1 MNNPKLSSLT
11 NNKNQGKYKE
21 TIKNDVEF
29 NNNST
34 KNVEIKKETLEV
46 RPNSEI
52 KTELATT
59 MPTHNF
65 IENSLVI
72 LTKQTLDIFL
82 RQENPSE
89 LIALYTFYYYT
100 AKWQQTNQIKCTSS
114 YVAKGLHWR
123 RNKVIKARKQLL
135 EMGLIEDIRRV
146 DAKTRKIVGYY
157 VKMNYV
163 FKQSTL
169 EKYAQKESQCTK
181 NAHTGNDAHSELE
194 TQYLSQKNQ
203 CIPIDTLDF
212 SYTNALSTNNKNA
225 LSTNNNKYICAKACA
240 SVPIEQKNKKC
251 ANNKCANAQPLIE
264 NKNTEPLS
272 ATKNKSLRKS
282 KPKLAPKV
290 LEEEFNT
297 VWDLYPKKKDKT
309 RAFRAFSK
317 ARKEGVPLEKIREG
331 VQKYVQEIENTGI
344 AHQYIKY
351 GSTWFNNRC
360 WEDEYDTNTKSS
372 YDLNEYVKAMDTF
385 ENKSEDD
392 EEFVDEKELEEER
405 RKDLLFEGYEE
416 IAPGVFYD
424 KIFQRTEFL
433 NEESQIAYEKNSGDS
448 P

>member
-1 MNNPKLSSLT
+1 MQEVKPFSLSKYENRSKCEKLLKNSS
-11 NNKNQGKYKE
+11 N
-21 TIKNDVEF
+21 F

-34 KNVEIKKETLEV
+34 KNVEIRKETQEL
-46 RPNSEI
+46 RPNE
-52 KTELATT
+52 T
-59 MPTHNF
+59 
-65 IENSLVI
+65 
-72 LTKQTLDIFL
+72 Q
-82 RQENPSE
+82 
-89 LIALYTFYYYT
+89 
-100 AKWQQTNQIKCTSS
+100 QIKEPEPAYYAVIPANVRYDTRLSPL
-114 YVAKGLHWR
+114 AK
-123 RNKVIKARKQLL
+123 LL
-135 EMGLIEDIRRV
+135 YGEITCLC
-146 DAKTRKIVGYY
+146 
-157 VKMNYV
+157 
-163 FKQSTL
+163 
-169 EKYAQKESQCTK
+169 QKEGFCW
-181 NAHTGNDAHSELE
+181 A
-194 TQYLSQKNQ
+194 
-203 CIPIDTLDF
+203 
-212 SYTNALSTNNKNA
+212 TNAYFAKVYKKRKDWISRVINLLAKCGYISIELKYKTGTKEIEARYISLRDVSYKKTITEKHDTPIVEKHKENNTSIN
-225 LSTNNNKYICAKACA
+225 NININNKYIRAKDCA
-240 SVPIEQKNKKC
+240 SVLIEPDTESK
-251 ANNKCANAQPLIE
+251 NNKCANVQPLIE

-309 RAFRAFSK
+309 RAFKAFSK
-317 ARKEGVPLEKIREG
+317 ARIEGVPLEKIREG

-344 AHQYIKY
+344 EHQYIKY

-392 EEFVDEKELEEER
+392 EDFVDEKELEEER

-433 NEESQIAYEKNSGDS
+433 NEESRIAYEKNSGDS

>member
-1 MNNPKLSSLT
+1 MKKSKLLNLSKCENKSKCEELLKNNS
-11 NNKNQGKYKE
+11 N
-21 TIKNDVEF
+21 F

-34 KNVEIKKETLEV
+34 KNVEIKKETQEL

-65 IENSLVI
+65 IENSLII

-100 AKWQQTNQIKCTSS
+100 AKWQATNQIKCTTG
-114 YVAKGLHWR
+114 YVAKGLHWGV
-123 RNKVIKARKQLL
+123 NKTRKVKKQLKDF
-135 EMGLIEDIRRV
+135 GLIEDVQTRDPITKKVCGHYIR
-146 DAKTRKIVGYY
+146 
-157 VKMNYV
+157 MNYI
-163 FKQSTL
+163 FKKETIEKTQECAKDSTDSTL
-169 EKYAQKESQCTK
+169 T
-181 NAHTGNDAHSELE
+181 DAHSVGGENTNVLAKKA
-194 TQYLSQKNQ
+194 TLST
-203 CIPIDTLDF
+203 CYGVDERG
-212 SYTNALSTNNKNA
+212 TNALSTNNKNA
-225 LSTNNNKYICAKACA
+225 LSTDNNKYIRAKACA
-240 SVPIEQKNKKC
+240 SVPIEQKN
-251 ANNKCANAQPLIE
+251 NKCANVQPLIE

-272 ATKNKSLRKS
+272 ATKNKSLRKA

-309 RAFRAFSK
+309 RAFKAFSK
-317 ARKEGVPLEKIREG
+317 ARIEGVPLEKIREG

-344 AHQYIKY
+344 EHQYIKY

-392 EEFVDEKELEEER
+392 EDFVDEKELEEER

-433 NEESQIAYEKNSGDS
+433 NEESRIAYEKNSGDS

>member
-1 MNNPKLSSLT
+1 MQEVKLFSLSKYENKSKYEDLTKNSS
-11 NNKNQGKYKE
+11 N
-21 TIKNDVEF
+21 F
-29 NNNST
+29 NNNSI
-34 KNVEIKKETLEV
+34 KNVEIKKETHKLS
-46 RPNSEI
+46 PNSEI

-114 YVAKGLHWR
+114 YVAKALHW
-123 RNKVIKARKQLL
+123 KVHKVLRVKKQLI
-135 EMGLIEDIRRV
+135 EFGLIEEIRRV
-146 DAKTRKIVGYY
+146 DPETKRVVGFYI
-157 VKMNYV
+157 KMNYI
-163 FKQSTL
+163 FK
-169 EKYAQKESQCTK
+169 KET
-181 NAHTGNDAHSELE
+181 LE
-194 TQYLSQKNQ
+194 TQQIQEKNQ
-203 CIPIDTLDF
+203 YAQIDNLDRVKNNKKPLCPKPQCGNGH
-212 SYTNALSTNNKNA
+212 TNALSDKYKNA
-225 LSTNNNKYICAKACA
+225 LSTNNNKYICAKDCV

-272 ATKNKSLRKS
+272 ASKNIALRKS

-290 LEEEFNT
+290 LEEEFDT

-309 RAFRAFSK
+309 RAFKAFSK
-317 ARKEGVPLEKIREG
+317 ARIEGVPLEKIREG

-385 ENKSEDD
+385 ENKTEDD

-433 NEESQIAYEKNSGDS
+433 NEESRIAYEKNSGDS